1 MKETQIYDAD
11 ELAERWEYLYAK
23 KTIKDIKKRLE
34 VDYKRGN
41 WHALHIALWVWLAM
55 DGERAK
61 SEWFDKFNIPEVE
74 QYCFACEEAKI
85 SFYCCPPTKS
95 TSEEEEGCCNYCIK
109 PSCRY
114 YCPLTDS
121 AAEECHNGLYDE
133 WWAADSEQKEKLARK
148 IATMKW
154 EERL

>member
-41 WHALHIALWVWLAM
+41 WHALHIALWTWLSLN
-55 DGERAK
+55 GEREK
-61 SEWFDKFNIPEVE
+61 EEWFSLFGVPEAIN
-74 QYCFACEEAKI
+74 YCFACEAAQK
-85 SFYCCPPTKS
+85 CV
-95 TSEEEEGCCNYCIK
+95 N
-109 PSCRY
+109 
-114 YCPLTDS
+114 CPLPQTQTGG
-121 AAEECHNGLYDE
+121 AGCANGLNE
-133 WWAADSEQKEKLARK
+133 KWACTHEIAEREKLARE

-154 EERL
+154 EEIL

>member
-41 WHALHIALWVWLAM
+41 WHALHIALWTWLSLN
-55 DGERAK
+55 GEREK
-61 SEWFDKFNIPEVE
+61 SEWFEAFNVPEVRN
-74 QYCFACEEAKI
+74 YCFACEEAED
-85 SFYCCPPTKS
+85 CHHCPLTKS
-95 TSEEEEGCCNYCIK
+95 TSKCGYVLLDC
-109 PSCRY
+109 
-114 YCPLTDS
+114 L
-121 AAEECHNGLYDE
+121 NGLYE
-133 WWAADSEQKEKLARK
+133 QWNEADSLERREKLAME

>member
-41 WHALHIALWVWLAM
+41 WHALHIALWTWLSL
-55 DGERAK
+55 DGEREK
-61 SEWFDKFNIPEVE
+61 EEWFDKFGVHRVE
-74 QYCFACEEAKI
+74 HYCFACEVTKE
-85 SFYCCPPTKS
+85 CVTCPMERNDLGK
-95 TSEEEEGCCNYCIK
+95 C
-109 PSCRY
+109 
-114 YCPLTDS
+114 
-121 AAEECHNGLYDE
+121 ANGLYE
-133 WWAADSEQKEKLARK
+133 KWVCTHKIAEREKLARE

-154 EERL
+154 EERI

>member
-41 WHALHIALWVWLAM
+41 WHALHIALWTWLAV
-55 DGERAK
+55 DGEREK
-61 SEWFDKFNIPEVE
+61 EEWFERFGVHRVKHD
-74 QYCFACEEAKI
+74 CFACEVAQEC
-85 SFYCCPPTKS
+85 FNCPM
-95 TSEEEEGCCNYCIK
+95 EQ
-109 PSCRY
+109 
-114 YCPLTDS
+114 DS
-121 AAEECHNGLYDE
+121 LEQCANGLYGKWIDTDKIAE
-133 WWAADSEQKEKLARK
+133 REKLARE

>member
-41 WHALHIALWVWLAM
+41 WHALHIALWAWLSLN
-55 DGERAK
+55 GERK
-61 SEWFDKFNIPEVE
+61 KEEWFSLFGVPEAIN
-74 QYCFACEEAKI
+74 YCFACEAAQK
-85 SFYCCPPTKS
+85 CVNCPM
-95 TSEEEEGCCNYCIK
+95 ERNVLGRC
-109 PSCRY
+109 
-114 YCPLTDS
+114 
-121 AAEECHNGLYDE
+121 ANGLYTK
-133 WWAADSEQKEKLARK
+133 WIFADKIAEREKLARE

-154 EERL
+154 EEIL

>member
-41 WHALHIALWVWLAM
+41 WHALHIALWTWLSLN
-55 DGERAK
+55 GERGK
-61 SEWFDKFNIPEVE
+61 SEWFETFDVPEARH
-74 QYCFACEEAKI
+74 YCFACVVALT
-85 SFYCCPPTKS
+85 CV
-95 TSEEEEGCCNYCIK
+95 N
-109 PSCRY
+109 
-114 YCPLTDS
+114 CPLPRIKS
-121 AAEECHNGLYDE
+121 RGVECANGLFE
-133 WWAADSEQKEKLARK
+133 KWVCTHKIAEREKLARE

-154 EERL
+154 EEIL

>member
-41 WHALHIALWVWLAM
+41 WHALHIALWTWLSLN
-55 DGERAK
+55 GEREK
-61 SEWFDKFNIPEVE
+61 EEWFKKFDVPEVIS
-74 QYCFACEEAKI
+74 YCFACEAAKK
-85 SFYCCPPTKS
+85 CVNCPM
-95 TSEEEEGCCNYCIK
+95 ERNCFGWC
-109 PSCRY
+109 
-114 YCPLTDS
+114 
-121 AAEECHNGLYDE
+121 ANGLFIDWRSTTDKTKRAE
-133 WWAADSEQKEKLARK
+133 LARK
-148 IATMKW
+148 IAEMEW

>member
-41 WHALHIALWVWLAM
+41 WHALHIALWTWLSLN
-55 DGERAK
+55 GEREK
-61 SEWFDKFNIPEVE
+61 EEWFEMFDVPKVTN
-74 QYCFACEEAKI
+74 YCFACEVAEVADGCI
-85 SFYCCPPTKS
+85 GCPIQQLQRNDWMK
-95 TSEEEEGCCNYCIK
+95 C
-109 PSCRY
+109 
-114 YCPLTDS
+114 
-121 AAEECHNGLYDE
+121 ANGLYAKWIHTDKIAE
-133 WWAADSEQKEKLARK
+133 REKLARE

-154 EERL
+154 EERI